1 MVRLVLL
8 LLGIDYLRTRA
19 RAIFWIGVVWLVA
32 GFVVFVDGLD
42 GASYFPITVFA
53 WLFLAEGLATLAVAW
68 TGVGGQRVLRYIKGF
83 AVVGASILI
92 FAGHHH
98 GNFILSMIFGTLFL
112 VDGLLQCVSAWLV
125 RYRRWKVTISWG
137 IVEILIAV
145 FFY

>member
-32 GFVVFVDGLD
+32 GLVVFVDGLD

-68 TGVGGQRVLRYIKGF
+68 TGVGGAPSANNNMVFTGMRYYIP
-83 AVVGASILI
+83 
-92 FAGHHH
+92 
-98 GNFILSMIFGTLFL
+98 
-112 VDGLLQCVSAWLV
+112 
-125 RYRRWKVTISWG
+125 
-137 IVEILIAV
+137 
-145 FFY
+145 